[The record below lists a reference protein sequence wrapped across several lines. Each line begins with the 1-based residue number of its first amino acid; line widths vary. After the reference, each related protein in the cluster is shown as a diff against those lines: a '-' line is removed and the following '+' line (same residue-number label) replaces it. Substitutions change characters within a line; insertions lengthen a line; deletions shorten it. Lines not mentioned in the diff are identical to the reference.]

1 MSRKTILITGVSGFI
16 GAHLF
21 EALKGQKT
29 FGLSRQDSSRKKEN
43 FLIKCDLT
51 NQIDLKKNIMEI
63 KPDIIF
69 HLAAM
74 TNPKLN
80 KQRPEEAR
88 LLNVGI
94 TKNLI
99 DIIDTEKTH
108 LIFLSTD
115 KVFDGTNNNP
125 DENSKTNPLWIY
137 GNLKL
142 ECEKIVT
149 ENVKKHHIIRL
160 PIVHGYGEGNP
171 SSFIDEAI
179 TNLRQKRKVNAFD
192 DVKRC
197 YVKIDEII
205 AFMTKLIG
213 NYNYGIY
220 HAGSELMSYYDRIAQ
235 LCREKGVDV
244 NSLLIPVKGNAKP
257 LIQNLNT
264 KKLEQTFNFSFS

>member
-1 MSRKTILITGVSGFI
+1 MSRKTILITGASGFI

-21 EALKGQKT
+21 EALKEQRPIG
-29 FGLSRQDSSRKKEN
+29 FSRQESSKKEN

-74 TNPKLN
+74 TNPKRN
-80 KQRPEEAR
+80 EKKPEEAR

-137 GNLKL
+137 SSLKL
-142 ECEKIVT
+142 ECEKVIT
-149 ENVKKHHIIRL
+149 EKVKKYHIIRL
-160 PIVHGYGEGNP
+160 PIVHGYGEGNA

-179 TNLRQKRKVNAFD
+179 INLSQKKHVNAFD
-192 DVKRC
+192 NVKRC

-205 AFMTKLIG
+205 DFLTKLIKDS
-213 NYNYGIY
+213 NYGIY
-220 HAGSELMSYYDRIAQ
+220 HAGSVLMNYYDRITL
-235 LCREKGVDV
+235 LCREKGIDV
-244 NSLLIPVKGNAKP
+244 NSLLIPVKGSAKP

-264 KKLEQTFNFSFS
+264 KKFEQTFNFSFS